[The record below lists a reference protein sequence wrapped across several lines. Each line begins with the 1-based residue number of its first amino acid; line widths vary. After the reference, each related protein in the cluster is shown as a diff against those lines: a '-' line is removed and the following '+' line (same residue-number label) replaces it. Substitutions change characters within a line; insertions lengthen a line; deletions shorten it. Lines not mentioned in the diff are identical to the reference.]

1 MKSKTKYRLHNLASN
16 EIINM
21 ESESEC
27 CQAIDDLKL
36 LDGQYEVT
44 ATVSET
50 ELVDIT
56 HALSLYRHKKNKKN
70 KDVYAEASTPKGVPI
85 DIIGE
90 VIG

>member
-1 MKSKTKYRLHNLASN
+1 MKSKTKYRLHNLSSN

-27 CQAIDDLKL
+27 CQAIDDLRL

-44 ATVSET
+44 VTVSET
-50 ELVDIT
+50 ELVDMT

-70 KDVYAEASTPKGVPI
+70 KDVYAETPKGVPI
-85 DIIGE
+85 DIVGE